1 MAKKIILQEEN
12 NNTITEK
19 EIELAIAHLVDVAE
33 VAHNEELHGLEEALK
48 SGFINEFEVTKYR
61 NFKKGEVEGLHIAI
75 DTLNHILH
83 HNQ

>member
-12 NNTITEK
+12 INTITEK
-19 EIELAIAHLVDVAE
+19 EIELAIAHLVEIAE
-33 VAHNEELHGLEEALK
+33 KAHNEELHGLEEAMK
-48 SGFINEFEVTKYR
+48 SGFIDEFEVVKYR